1 MKLTGL
7 KSTFLMLQVGLACIA
22 ITGCQKPDPDP
33 TLSVSET
40 FTLPGNVLLEM
51 IGIPAGTFMM
61 GSTSRESA
69 DAVPTALG
77 KVPFPKSETPVHQVT
92 ITQDFQLG
100 KYEVTKA
107 QWEAVMETTPWS
119 GQSFVLDDPDSPAT
133 HVSWN
138 DAQAFIT
145 TLNGM
150 TGETFRLPTEAEW
163 EYACRAG
170 STTEYYFGDSS
181 ATLSDYAWWEGNAV
195 NAAERY
201 AHVVGHLLPNDFGL
215 FDMHGNVW
223 EWCEDW
229 YASSYYSSSPSSDPT
244 GPTSGSNRVI
254 RDGGFIGGAAYCRSA
269 GRSRNNPASSFSSLG
284 FRLARQLLL
293 DCVTALLLIG
303 Y

>member
-22 ITGCQKPDPDP
+22 ITGCQKP
-33 TLSVSET
+33 ET
-40 FTLPGNVLLEM
+40 FTLPGNVLPEM

-61 GSTSRESA
+61 GSTNGDS
-69 DAVPTALG
+69 D
-77 KVPFPKSETPVHQVT
+77 ETPVHQVT

-181 ATLSDYAWWEGNAV
+181 ATLSDYAWWSGNPD
-195 NAAERY
+195 NAAEQY

-223 EWCEDW
+223 EWCSDW
-229 YASSYYSSSPSSDPT
+229 YGSGYYSSSLLDDPT
-244 GPTSGSNRVI
+244 GPTTGSNRVG
-254 RDGGFIGGAAYCRSA
+254 RGGGWDGGASLCRSA
-269 GRSRNNPASSFSSLG
+269 DRSGDFPVYAGSYVG
-284 FRLARQLLL
+284 FRLAR
-293 DCVTALLLIG
+293 
-303 Y
+303 